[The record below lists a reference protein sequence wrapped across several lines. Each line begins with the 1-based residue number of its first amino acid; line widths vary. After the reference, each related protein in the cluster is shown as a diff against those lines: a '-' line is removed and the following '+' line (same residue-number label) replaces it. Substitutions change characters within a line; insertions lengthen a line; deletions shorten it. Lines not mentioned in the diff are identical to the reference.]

1 MKRNKILTAIIA
13 LMISALALTACGKSE
28 FSGNWEGE
36 KKMSITAE
44 KAAKGDFFMSGSLH
58 VEEGE
63 QIAIDANLTKG
74 SIRVELLGAP
84 AEQSADSLPVIN
96 EEPIMKADLKNK
108 DGASGTVP
116 AGDYMVKATCLEK
129 ATGTVMIEVKK

>member
-1 MKRNKILTAIIA
+1 MKRNKILTVIIA
-13 LMISALALTACGKSE
+13 LVISALALTACGKSE

-44 KAAKGDFFMSGSLH
+44 KAAKGDFFMSGTLH

-96 EEPIMKADLKNK
+96 EEPIKRP
-108 DGASGTVP
+108 ASRRRP
-116 AGDYMVKATCLEK
+116 EP
-129 ATGTVMIEVKK
+129 

>member
-58 VEEGE
+58 VEEGG
-63 QIAIDANLTKG
+63 ADRNRCKSDKGIDQG
-74 SIRVELLGAP
+74 GIIR
-84 AEQSADSLPVIN
+84 SACRT
-96 EEPIMKADLKNK
+96 ER
-108 DGASGTVP
+108 
-116 AGDYMVKATCLEK
+116 
-129 ATGTVMIEVKK
+129 

>member
-1 MKRNKILTAIIA
+1 MKSKRTVFIL
-13 LMISALALTACGKSE
+13 LLALLMLAACGKSE

>member
-96 EEPIMKADLKNK
+96 EEPILPTEVGMAD
-108 DGASGTVP
+108 GQTEAGTFMCVLTP
-116 AGDYMVKATCLEK
+116 KLHSAIKRITRELAEAG
-129 ATGTVMIEVKK
+129 